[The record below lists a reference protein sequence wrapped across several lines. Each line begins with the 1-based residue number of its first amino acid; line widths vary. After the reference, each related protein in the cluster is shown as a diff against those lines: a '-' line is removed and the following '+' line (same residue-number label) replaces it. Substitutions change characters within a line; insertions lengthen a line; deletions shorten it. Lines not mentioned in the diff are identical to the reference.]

1 MLLTFFNK
9 VFCYAPIYRAN
20 LWANLWA
27 SLQANLWISL
37 FVGCR
42 GESCRLTR
50 ACLASIAGSAREHAG
65 RTATVSDT
73 VMHDVMEVL
82 MKKIVSAALLAV
94 ALFGVTACSSYPGW
108 VPDWAQIGA
117 EEKS

>member
-1 MLLTFFNK
+1 MLQFTGPTYGPTYGSAYGSAY
-9 VFCYAPIYRAN
+9 VSVA
-20 LWANLWA
+20 
-27 SLQANLWISL
+27 
-37 FVGCR
+37 G

-50 ACLASIAGSAREHAG
+50 PCLASIAGSAREHAG

>member
-1 MLLTFFNK
+1 MANIQ
-9 VFCYAPIYRAN
+9 PILVGPQFRIRPLVEADRGN
-20 LWANLWA
+20 LY
-27 SLQANLWISL
+27 
-37 FVGCR
+37 
-42 GESCRLTR
+42 
-50 ACLASIAGSAREHAG
+50 IAARNYAG

>member
-20 LWANLWA
+20 LW
-27 SLQANLWISL
+27 ISL
-37 FVGCR
+37 CVGCR

>member
-1 MLLTFFNK
+1 MVNSIIVNVINFFLIK
-9 VFCYAPIYRAN
+9 HFVI
-20 LWANLWA
+20 
-27 SLQANLWISL
+27 LQFTGPTYGSAYVS
-37 FVGCR
+37 VAG

-50 ACLASIAGSAREHAG
+50 PCLASIAGSARKHAG

>member
-1 MLLTFFNK
+1 MDQPM
-9 VFCYAPIYRAN
+9 CR
-20 LWANLWA
+20 
-27 SLQANLWISL
+27 LQ
-37 FVGCR
+37 

-50 ACLASIAGSAREHAG
+50 PCLASIAGSARKHTG

>member
-1 MLLTFFNK
+1 MGQPMGQPTGQPMDQPM
-9 VFCYAPIYRAN
+9 CR
-20 LWANLWA
+20 
-27 SLQANLWISL
+27 LQ
-37 FVGCR
+37 G
-42 GESCRLTR
+42 GGKSCRLTR
-50 ACLASIAGSAREHAG
+50 PCLASIAGSAREHAG

>member
-1 MLLTFFNK
+1 MANIQ
-9 VFCYAPIYRAN
+9 PILVGPQFRIRPLVEADRDN
-20 LWANLWA
+20 LY
-27 SLQANLWISL
+27 
-37 FVGCR
+37 
-42 GESCRLTR
+42 
-50 ACLASIAGSAREHAG
+50 IAAREHAG

>member
-1 MLLTFFNK
+1 MLQFTGLTYGSACGSAY
-9 VFCYAPIYRAN
+9 VSIAGSR
-20 LWANLWA
+20 
-27 SLQANLWISL
+27 
-37 FVGCR
+37 
-42 GESCRLTR
+42 ESCRLTR
-50 ACLASIAGSAREHAG
+50 PCLASNAGSAREHAG

>member
-1 MLLTFFNK
+1 MLLNFFNK
-9 VFCYAPIYRAN
+9 VFCYALIYRAN
-20 LWANLWA
+20 LWANLWI
-27 SLQANLWISL
+27 SLWISL
-37 FVGCR
+37 CVGCR

-50 ACLASIAGSAREHAG
+50 ACLASIAGSARKHAG

>member
-20 LWANLWA
+20 LWANLW
-27 SLQANLWISL
+27 ISL
-37 FVGCR
+37 CAGCR